1 MVASERNGTDTPP
14 SSMTAH
20 ISAVGPAV
28 RLPFRGM
35 SALGAELPMMR
46 STLDGGSCPE
56 CMDRLPFASEVVVS
70 DSLICIRPVDRLAG
84 RGLDGSTHAPL
95 ISLAARLRSNHSGHQ
110 ILGAAFNPF
119 HATPQSRTGS
129 RGAA

>member
-1 MVASERNGTDTPP
+1 MAGLRGTRRFGRIAR
-14 SSMTAH
+14 MTA
-20 ISAVGPAV
+20 I
-28 RLPFRGM
+28 
-35 SALGAELPMMR
+35 GAEQKLT
-46 STLDGGSCPE
+46 SETGSFRFCPE
-56 CMDRLPFASEVVVS
+56 CMDRLPFASEVAVS

>member
-1 MVASERNGTDTPP
+1 MPALP
-14 SSMTAH
+14 A
-20 ISAVGPAV
+20 GPDDAAAAADRGENRDPGRTTQICLTLKL
-28 RLPFRGM
+28 RL
-35 SALGAELPMMR
+35 EN
-46 STLDGGSCPE
+46 
-56 CMDRLPFASEVVVS
+56 RLPFASEVVVS

-95 ISLAARLRSNHSGHQ
+95 ISLAARLRSNHSRHQ